1 MRKKVCT
8 IIYNPQSGK
17 LKNKESLED
26 LYNIVTEYNYHINV
40 IYTKGKGDAIR
51 IMEELAPVDLVIC
64 AGGDGTLNECVTGN
78 LRRHKPLL
86 LSPLPLGT
94 TNDVGAMLGYTGDYC
109 NNLRLLLDGEKKRV
123 DVCTINGRPFVYS
136 ACIGNYVD
144 IAYSTPRKYKS
155 RFGHLGYIIYG
166 IRRIFDKLNFF
177 NIEYTIDNK
186 NYSGNYS
193 FVFITNTNHIAGVK
207 DIYDDIK
214 LDDDCFE
221 VVFCKMKTKKE
232 LVKALVELK
241 TKGVPNISD
250 IEFYQTNNLE
260 ITFKKKPKT
269 SWCID
274 GEEFKNDNKKFI
286 FQINKDMNMLI
297 PKKNIDKLFIEK
309 K

>member
-26 LYNIVTEYNYHINV
+26 LYNIITKYNYHINV
-40 IYTKGKGDAIR
+40 VYTKSKGDATR
-51 IMEELAPVDLVIC
+51 IIEELAPVDLVIC

-94 TNDVGAMLGYTGDYC
+94 TNDVGAMLGYTGIYHED
-109 NNLRLLLDGEKKRV
+109 LKLILEGEKKQI

-136 ACIGNYVD
+136 ACIGNYID

-155 RFGHLGYIIYG
+155 RFGHLGYIFYG
-166 IRRIFDKLNFF
+166 LKKIFDKIKFYD
-177 NIEYTIDNK
+177 IEYKIDGRT
-186 NYSGNYS
+186 YSGSYS
-193 FVFITNTNHIAGVK
+193 FVFITNSNHVAGIK
-207 DIYDDIK
+207 DVYQDIK

-221 VVFCKMKTKKE
+221 VVFCKMKNRKE

-241 TKGVPNISD
+241 TKGVPKMTG
-250 IEFYQTNNLE
+250 IEFHQTNNLE
-260 ITFKKKPKT
+260 ITFNKKPKI

-274 GEEFKNDNKKFI
+274 GEEYKTDNKKFL
-286 FQINKDMNMLI
+286 FQVNQNIKMLV
-297 PKKNIDKLFIEK
+297 PKKNINNLFEK